1 MNDTESTIATYEQ
14 RWQEC
19 APTLRELQRVAIAAG
34 DDRSLLLELVCVD
47 LELRTRERPSGSHAP
62 PTRLETYLKW
72 IPRIGNIGSLPL
84 ELIAQEYRCRRRWG
98 DRPDHAEYLARFV
111 GRGGELRKRLEQVDR
126 ELSFEYG
133 DSQPLEPLPG
143 AAIDF
148 SKLVLRRLL
157 GGGGMGRIYAG
168 TLNTG
173 RPVAVKILAKRLAR
187 EGGAS
192 QRFREEIDLLGRLD
206 HPQIVRLIGWG
217 RLPNGGFYLVTPLY
231 DRGDLAHAG
240 PPGDW
245 RRAVTI
251 IGQLCDPLEYLHQ
264 QNTFHCDLKPS
275 NVLLSEE
282 GKPMLIDFGWA
293 HDGEQATSRA
303 GGTAAFLA
311 PEQTVRGEHPNA
323 ATDVYGL
330 GAILY
335 WLLTGSPVHQG
346 ESLDAILENI
356 SRGRELVWP
365 TNATAPQ
372 PLRSLC
378 GRCLLANRD
387 ERIQAVSDVRAELN
401 SLE

>member
-1 MNDTESTIATYEQ
+1 
-14 RWQEC
+14 
-19 APTLRELQRVAIAAG
+19 
-34 DDRSLLLELVCVD
+34 
-47 LELRTRERPSGSHAP
+47 
-62 PTRLETYLKW
+62 
-72 IPRIGNIGSLPL
+72 
-84 ELIAQEYRCRRRWG
+84 
-98 DRPDHAEYLARFV
+98 
-111 GRGGELRKRLEQVDR
+111 
-126 ELSFEYG
+126 
-133 DSQPLEPLPG
+133 
-143 AAIDF
+143 
-148 SKLVLRRLL
+148 
-157 GGGGMGRIYAG
+157 
-168 TLNTG
+168 
-173 RPVAVKILAKRLAR
+173 
-187 EGGAS
+187 
-192 QRFREEIDLLGRLD
+192 
-206 HPQIVRLIGWG
+206 
-217 RLPNGGFYLVTPLY
+217 
-231 DRGDLAHAG
+231 
-240 PPGDW
+240 
-245 RRAVTI
+245 
-251 IGQLCDPLEYLHQ
+251 
-264 QNTFHCDLKPS
+264 
-275 NVLLSEE
+275 
-282 GKPMLIDFGWA
+282 MLIDFGWA